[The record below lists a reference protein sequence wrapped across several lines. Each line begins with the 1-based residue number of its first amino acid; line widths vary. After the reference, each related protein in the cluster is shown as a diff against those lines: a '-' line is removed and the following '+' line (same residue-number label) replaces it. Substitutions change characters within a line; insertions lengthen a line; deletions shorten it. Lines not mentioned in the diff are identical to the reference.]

1 MTAVY
6 LKKAPQAAALHDADT
21 AHTVT
26 DMLADIEAEGEAAV
40 RRFSTLLDDWTP
52 NSFVLTREEIDRAA
66 AAVSGGTRA
75 DIDFSLDQVRTF
87 AAAQR
92 ATMTDLEVEISPGVI
107 AGHRNIP
114 VAVAGCY
121 VPGGRY
127 SHVASAAMSIAT
139 AKAAGVPFVVA
150 CSPPRAAVDTED
162 GAIGGR
168 GIHPATVYAMDRAG
182 ADVILCLGGVQ
193 AVAAMAFGLF
203 TGRPADVLAGPGN
216 RFVAEAKRLLFGRV
230 GIDVFAGPTEA
241 LVIADETADPWLV
254 AVDLISQAEHGPDSP
269 TVLVTTS
276 KVLGEEVLRLIPEA
290 LVDLPSE
297 PTAAAA
303 WTNCG
308 EVVVVHTREEAA
320 ALADEYASEHV
331 EVHAADLPWW
341 HDNLRNY
348 GTLFLGEETTV
359 SYGDKSSGP
368 NHILPT
374 RGASRYTGG
383 LWVGKFLKT
392 LSFQSMTREAS
403 RDVGQVVARVSRIE
417 GMEGHARSADVRLEK
432 YFPGHRI
439 NLVPEEMNRA

>member
-1 MTAVY
+1 
-6 LKKAPQAAALHDADT
+6 
-21 AHTVT
+21 
-26 DMLADIEAEGEAAV
+26 
-40 RRFSTLLDDWTP
+40 
-52 NSFVLTREEIDRAA
+52 
-66 AAVSGGTRA
+66 
-75 DIDFSLDQVRTF
+75 
-87 AAAQR
+87 
-92 ATMTDLEVEISPGVI
+92 
-107 AGHRNIP
+107 
-114 VAVAGCY
+114 
-121 VPGGRY
+121 
-127 SHVASAAMSIAT
+127 
-139 AKAAGVPFVVA
+139 
-150 CSPPRAAVDTED
+150 
-162 GAIGGR
+162 
-168 GIHPATVYAMDRAG
+168 MDRAG

-193 AVAAMAFGLF
+193 AIAAMAFGLY
-203 TGRPADVLAGPGN
+203 TGRAADVLAGPGN

-276 KVLGEEVLRLIPEA
+276 KALGEEVVRLAPEA
-290 LVDLPSE
+290 LAGLPSE
-297 PTAAAA
+297 ATAATA

-308 EVVVVHTREEAA
+308 EVVVVDTREEAA

-359 SYGDKSSGP
+359 SYGDKSAGP

-392 LSFQSMTREAS
+392 LTFQTMTREAS
-403 RDVGQVVARVSRIE
+403 RDVGQVVARVSRLE
-417 GMEGHARSADVRLEK
+417 GMEGHARSADARLEK
-432 YFPGHRI
+432 YFPATSPTQ
-439 NLVPEEMNRA
+439 PEPAART